1 MANTQTGGGRTSNKS
16 FRDATFRGRPTAQF
30 RTFMSFSL
38 RAATLAAFALTAIAA
53 AMASDASLAG
63 AASASVDSVPAAIR
77 APQDAP
83 LSTSSSDN
91 SPGPGFTFG
100 APGEIVQ
107 PLASDAKPV
116 QATAAE
122 TADAVSAPS
131 SLASLVSQQGAPED
145 LSDQMQC
152 LAGAVYFESKGES
165 LAGQLAVARVII
177 NRVKSGRFAD
187 SLCGVVYQPGQ
198 FSFVRGRAMPAIATA
213 GRAWKEAV
221 AISQIAITDSWNS
234 LAEGALFFHARR
246 VSPSWGKAKVALIDN
261 HIFYR

>member
-1 MANTQTGGGRTSNKS
+1 MN
-16 FRDATFRGRPTAQF
+16 
-30 RTFMSFSL
+30 FSL
-38 RAATLAAFALTAIAA
+38 RAATLAAFALTAVAA

-63 AASASVDSVPAAIR
+63 AASASVDSVPSAIR

-83 LSTSSSDN
+83 LSSSSD
-91 SPGPGFTFG
+91 SSGKPGVTFA
-100 APGEIVQ
+100 APGEVVQ
-107 PLASDAKPV
+107 PLATAAKP
-116 QATAAE
+116 ATADEA
-122 TADAVSAPS
+122 AQAVSAPA
-131 SLASLVSQQGAPED
+131 SLSSLVSQQGEPEN
-145 LSDQMQC
+145 LSEQMQC

-177 NRVKSGRFAD
+177 NRMKSGRFAD

-234 LAEGALFFHARR
+234 LAEGALYFHARR
-246 VSPSWGKAKVALIDN
+246 VSPSWGRAKVALIDN